1 MTDSEAVRLHI
12 TPFNSDLLPSVLPPS
27 IRATATEISFHTI
40 STFPENNYG
49 YVTLSKMDAEKIK
62 QKLNGKILKGKKFKI
77 ESARPQKR
85 QLEEEVEAE
94 PIKEKKKSKK
104 SKSEK
109 SKSGENVIEGYELP
123 SDRKVKRGWTD
134 PSNGKKD
141 KRKYD
146 KSKSKDDKKEKPQPK
161 SKYSEKAECLFLTKI
176 PPNRVAVSDADDKKA
191 KKKKGTDNVVHEFA
205 KTYTQPSFLRSTD
218 ENVALT
224 AEFDEEKGWV
234 DNTGVVKEDVSKKA
248 RKKDY
253 LPGKIPGAK
262 EKRPVKT
269 SSKSK
274 SKSKSKAKVEEPES
288 AAESEDWTSSSGSD
302 ESSDS
307 ESESESEDEKENA
320 DKDSGSDSESQSDN
334 GNAKDSSSSSDSDSS
349 DEEEESDE
357 QNPSEEV
364 KSTDVPMTTEE
375 PELEASSS
383 SSPTENTPEQTSEE
397 SSKEVHP
404 LEALFKRPA
413 TETTAEK
420 PTAEPDTGF
429 SFFGNSDD
437 IESDD
442 EPKVSEPQTPFTP
455 FTKRD
460 IQDRGLR
467 SAAPTPD
474 TGIASRHMKW
484 NEMEEDDEDE
494 MSVDTPVSK
503 TREAGA
509 NKDETEFSKWF
520 WENRGDN
527 NRAWKKRRR
536 DAAKEQR
543 QRENR
548 KKGMKGKS

>member
-1 MTDSEAVRLHI
+1 MTDSESVRLHI
-12 TPFNSDLLPSVLPPS
+12 TPFNSELLPSVLPPS

-49 YVTLSKMDAEKIK
+49 YVTLPKMDAEKIK
-62 QKLNGKILKGKKFKI
+62 KKLNGSILKGKKFKI
-77 ESARPQKR
+77 EAARPQKR
-85 QLEEEVEAE
+85 QLEEEVSAE

-109 SKSGENVIEGYELP
+109 SEKPEKNTIEGYELP

-134 PSNGKKD
+134 PSSGKKD

-161 SKYSEKAECLFLTKI
+161 SKYSEKAECLFLAKI
-176 PPNRVAVSDADDKKA
+176 PPNRVSVPDANDKKA
-191 KKKKGTDNVVHEFA
+191 KKKKGSDNVVHEFA
-205 KTYTQPSFLRSTD
+205 KTFTQPSFLRSTD
-218 ENVALT
+218 ENTPLT
-224 AEFDEEKGWV
+224 ATFDEEKGWM
-234 DNTGVVKEDVSKKA
+234 DNTGNVKEDVSKKA

-274 SKSKSKAKVEEPES
+274 SKAKVEEPES
-288 AAESEDWTSSSGSD
+288 SAESEDWTSSSGSD

-307 ESESESEDEKENA
+307 ESESESEDEDEKEKEN
-320 DKDSGSDSESQSDN
+320 DDEDSDN
-334 GNAKDSSSSSDSDSS
+334 ASDSSSSSDSDSS

-357 QNPSEEV
+357 QKPSPEEA
-364 KSTDVPMTTEE
+364 KSTDVPMTTDE
-375 PELEASSS
+375 PEPEASES
-383 SSPTENTPEQTSEE
+383 SSPAEDTPQDSA
-397 SSKEVHP
+397 KEVHP

-413 TETTAEK
+413 TETTTEK
-420 PTAEPDTGF
+420 STAEPDTGF
-429 SFFGNSDD
+429 SFFGNGDD

-474 TGIASRHMKW
+474 TGIPSRHMKW
-484 NEMEEDDEDE
+484 NEMEDEDEDEDE
-494 MSVDTPVSK
+494 MAVDTPVSK
-503 TREAGA
+503 AREAGA
-509 NKDETEFSKWF
+509 DKDETEFSKWF

-536 DAAKEQR
+536 DVAKEQR

>member
-1 MTDSEAVRLHI
+1 MTDSESVRLHI

-49 YVTLSKMDAEKIK
+49 YVTLSTMDAEKIK

-85 QLEEEVEAE
+85 QLEEEVEVE
-94 PIKEKKKSKK
+94 PIKEKKKPKK
-104 SKSEK
+104 SKPEK

-176 PPNRVAVSDADDKKA
+176 PPNRAAVPDADDKKA
-191 KKKKGTDNVVHEFA
+191 KKKKGSDNVVHEFA

-234 DNTGVVKEDVSKKA
+234 DNTGNVKEDVSKKS

-274 SKSKSKAKVEEPES
+274 SKSKAKVEEPES

-302 ESSDS
+302 DNSDS

-320 DKDSGSDSESQSDN
+320 DKDSDSDSDD
-334 GNAKDSSSSSDSDSS
+334 AKDSSSPSESDSS

-357 QNPSEEV
+357 QKPPEEV
-364 KSTDVPMTTEE
+364 KSTDVPMTTDE
-375 PELEASSS
+375 PESEASSS
-383 SSPTENTPEQTSEE
+383 SSPAENTPEE

-404 LEALFKRPA
+404 LEALFKRPV
-413 TETTAEK
+413 TETTTEK
-420 PTAEPDTGF
+420 PTAEADTGF
-429 SFFGNSDD
+429 SFFGNGDD

-474 TGIASRHMKW
+474 TGVASRHMKW
-484 NEMEEDDEDE
+484 NEMEDDEDE

-509 NKDETEFSKWF
+509 KKDETEFSKWF